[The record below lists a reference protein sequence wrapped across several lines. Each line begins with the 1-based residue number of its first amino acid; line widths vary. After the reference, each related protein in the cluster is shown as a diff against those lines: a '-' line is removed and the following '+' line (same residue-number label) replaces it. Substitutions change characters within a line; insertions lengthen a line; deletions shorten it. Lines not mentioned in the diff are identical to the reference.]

1 MLRHQVF
8 GRVNMASKLPPFEM
22 VERAPGRY
30 SVLGEIDLATSVHL
44 RQLDGQ
50 HGSLVLDL
58 HGVTFIDS
66 TGVAALVRLRNRC
79 RHDGCTFAIEAASEP
94 VERVLQL
101 VDLHDL
107 LLGAVVP
114 APDPC
119 R

>member
-1 MLRHQVF
+1 MVF
-8 GRVNMASKLPPFEM
+8 GRARMARKLPSFEII
-22 VERAPGRY
+22 ERAPGRY
-30 SVLGEIDLATSVHL
+30 SVLGEIDLATSDGL
-44 RQLDGQ
+44 RQLDGE
-50 HGSLVLDL
+50 HGALVLDL